1 MIDLS
6 LTQGAAR
13 ITTLLDAPE
22 SRRACYPRW
31 KKTTKAIAESAYD

>member
-6 LTQGAAR
+6 PTQAVAR

-31 KKTTKAIAESAYD
+31 KKTTTAIAESVYD